1 MDSIATSKKRATE
14 RKMVIQLYR
23 ENGEGKEEKRKGGR
37 ETECVYVHV
46 GVCVCVCV
54 FERGRGRDHTKGSII
69 MWVDTSKGEEEKKRE
84 QTRLYTKET

>member
-1 MDSIATSKKRATE
+1 MCFKKTMIMDSIATSKKRATE

-23 ENGEGKEEKRKGGR
+23 ENGEGKEEKRKG
-37 ETECVYVHV
+37 
-46 GVCVCVCV
+46 VCVCV
-54 FERGRGRDHTKGSII
+54 FERGRGRDHTKGSIS